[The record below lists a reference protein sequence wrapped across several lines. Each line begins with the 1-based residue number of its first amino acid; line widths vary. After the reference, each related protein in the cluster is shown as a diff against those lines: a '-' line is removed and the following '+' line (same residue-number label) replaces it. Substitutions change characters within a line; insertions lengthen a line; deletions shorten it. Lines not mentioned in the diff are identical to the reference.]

1 MHGEL
6 MEFNEKLH
14 IQLLRRE
21 TQLKRLRRQ
30 LAYYKGVVSLEEKNP
45 FSCLIYYARRKP
57 LEDDDEISGRARNDS
72 LASTKYERV
81 HGPLETIDRF
91 SLK

>member
-30 LAYYKGVVSLEEKNP
+30 LAYYKGVVSLEEK
-45 FSCLIYYARRKP
+45 KP
-57 LEDDDEISGRARNDS
+57 I
-72 LASTKYERV
+72 
-81 HGPLETIDRF
+81 
-91 SLK
+91 